1 MGHACVDLF
10 RFKVGV
16 CYMFLAR
23 HLFLCA
29 LGSSLSVIAMP
40 AQAQTPPVAPQPIDV
55 KLFAKKDV
63 DRSKGCSVGIW
74 QDGRDPEADEF
85 AYAFIEPLYGR
96 NNVRQTARIRIAGQD
111 VVLRRV
117 ATGGKNNGFNL
128 FEYQLYKM
136 PGEDEFVVMELKLGE
151 LEGES
156 VSIDGGTMSIIM
168 KGRPVFRMSV
178 QGGAGCW
185 GPPVPVPPPARA
197 GATPAAPAV
206 APAPARQAAAPA
218 RPAPAPA
225 PVVAVDDHTGLF
237 QRGKVDKSLVAREL
251 KQAAKKQFG
260 CEDRMMNG
268 DVIGFNMS
276 EESAIW
282 EIPCQSFAYQA
293 SSVFAL
299 VYTPAPGKEHRFLTF
314 EGPKGH
320 KRTNEPGVLLNAT
333 WDVRARTVQSIS
345 LGRSMGDCGVLER
358 YRVTAEGGFRL
369 LEYREK
375 VECDGKVV
383 KPEEFPLVFRAR

>member
-1 MGHACVDLF
+1 
-10 RFKVGV
+10 
-16 CYMFLAR
+16 MFSAHSAMFGAFGLA
-23 HLFLCA
+23 FAAVVSPA
-29 LGSSLSVIAMP
+29 L
-40 AQAQTPPVAPQPIDV
+40 AQTAPAAPAPIDV
-55 KLFAKKDV
+55 KLFAKKDI

-74 QDGRDPEADEF
+74 QAKKNPDTDEF
-85 AYAFIEPLYGR
+85 AYAFIEQLYGR

-111 VVLRRV
+111 VIIRRI

-136 PGEDEFVVMELKLGE
+136 PGEDEFVVMELKLSE

-156 VSIDGGTMSIIM
+156 IGIESGTMSIIM
-168 KGRPVFRMSV
+168 KGKPVFRMSV
-178 QGGAGCW
+178 EGGAGCW
-185 GPPVPVPPPARA
+185 GEPLPLPAPARA
-197 GATPAAPAV
+197 GAAPA
-206 APAPARQAAAPA
+206 AAAPA
-218 RPAPAPA
+218 RAAAAPAAANP
-225 PVVAVDDHTGLF
+225 DDHTGIF
-237 QRGKVDKSLVAREL
+237 QRRKIDKQLVAREL
-251 KQAAKKQFG
+251 KQSAKKQFD

-268 DVIGFNMS
+268 EVIGFDMS

-299 VYTPAPGKEHRFLTF
+299 VYTPAPGKEHKFLTF

-320 KRTNEPGVLLNAT
+320 KRTNEPGILLNAT
-333 WDVRARTVQSIS
+333 WDVRARTVQSVS

-375 VECDGKVV
+375 KECDGKVV

>member
-1 MGHACVDLF
+1 MFSARSALSGAFGLAF
-10 RFKVGV
+10 TFVG
-16 CYMFLAR
+16 LP
-23 HLFLCA
+23 A
-29 LGSSLSVIAMP
+29 L
-40 AQAQTPPVAPQPIDV
+40 AQTAPAAPAPIDV
-55 KLFAKKDV
+55 KLFAKKDI

-74 QDGRDPEADEF
+74 QAKKNPDTDEF
-85 AYAFIEPLYGR
+85 AYAFIEQLYGR
-96 NNVRQTARIRIAGQD
+96 NNARQTARIRIAGQD
-111 VVLRRV
+111 VIIRRV

-136 PGEDEFVVMELKLGE
+136 PDEDEFVVMELKLSE

-156 VSIDGGTMSIIM
+156 IGIESGTMSFIM

-178 QGGAGCW
+178 EGGAGCW
-185 GPPVPVPPPARA
+185 GEPLPMPAPARA
-197 GATPAAPAV
+197 ATAPAAAPAPARPAAAPAV
-206 APAPARQAAAPA
+206 AAAPA
-218 RPAPAPA
+218 ATA
-225 PVVAVDDHTGLF
+225 DDHKGIF
-237 QRGKVDKSLVAREL
+237 QRGKVDKQLVAREL
-251 KQAAKKQFG
+251 KQSAKKQFG

-268 DVIGFNMS
+268 EVIGFDMT

-299 VYTPAPGKEHRFLTF
+299 VYTPAPGKEHKFLTF

-320 KRTNEPGVLLNAT
+320 KRTNEPGVLLNAK

-375 VECDGKVV
+375 KECDGKVV